1 MWSRLRIAACAPQ
14 YDCETCTS
22 HAFSADGKAWTYSGT
37 AATAL
42 AEYTDGT
49 SETFGHC
56 ERPHLVMDRTGKVPL
71 ALTNGVK
78 IQGLSNDDQSFTL
91 LRPLATAGNASML

>member
-1 MWSRLRIAACAPQ
+1 
-14 YDCETCTS
+14 
-22 HAFSADGKAWTYSGT
+22 
-37 AATAL
+37 
-42 AEYTDGT
+42 
-49 SETFGHC
+49 
-56 ERPHLVMDRTGKVPL
+56 MDRTGKVPL